1 MQVLAALLL
10 SCAMASAA
18 IPGLCN
24 TGLSNGSG
32 VCTGPVVPAG
42 NGSTTDANWTI
53 AVPSPS
59 APSAGVLSPCA
70 TVNSTPQCS
79 TALTYSPAWVDYP
92 DGAWLKNND
101 TSEWITPQTENN
113 LGGQYVYA
121 ITFPVPTG
129 FNHVTIVGKLLSDN
143 EVWGIWLGSGPL
155 ECIAEAGLAY
165 DNNSVNSAANFTP
178 PWTTFR
184 IVKAPVTSGGT
195 ATLYIVDRNRGDG
208 GIDSDPTGHGSARRV
223 RSDHVHIPALK
234 NKMTPFSAIHAF
246 DK

>member
-1 MQVLAALLL
+1 MHLLAALLV
-10 SCAMASAA
+10 SCAVASAA

-42 NGSTTDANWTI
+42 NGTTTDANWTI

-70 TVNSTPQCS
+70 FATESTQCN
-79 TALTYSPAWVDYP
+79 TALAYSPAWVDYP
-92 DGAWLKNND
+92 DPSWLKNND
-101 TSEWITPQTENN
+101 TSEWITPQTELN

-121 ITFPVPTG
+121 ITFPVPAG
-129 FNHVTIVGKLLSDN
+129 SNFVTISGKLLSDN
-143 EVWGIWLGSGPL
+143 EVWGIWLSSGPL

-165 DNNSVNSAANFTP
+165 DNNYFNLATNFTP
-178 PWTTFR
+178 PWTAFK

-195 ATLYIVDRNRGDG
+195 ATLYIVGRNRGDG
-208 GIDSDPTGHGSARRV
+208 GIDSDPTDTGLRV
-223 RSDHVHIPALK
+223 EFNQAASEFLP
-234 NKMTPFSAIHAF
+234 
-246 DK
+246 